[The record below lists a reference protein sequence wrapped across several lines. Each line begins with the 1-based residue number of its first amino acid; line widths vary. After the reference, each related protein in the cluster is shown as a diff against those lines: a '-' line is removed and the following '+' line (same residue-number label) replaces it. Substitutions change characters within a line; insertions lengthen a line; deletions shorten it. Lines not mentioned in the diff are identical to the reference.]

1 MPLYVGYDEDG
12 NEYYDIIVDTQN
24 DLANANE
31 IQVDDGAIHIDAH
44 NADGHL
50 VIRADPNTDAKFI
63 SCIDTTNETEKV
75 SVTTA
80 GVTNAVGVQTG
91 VLGVSGDS
99 ALLGETDFGATN
111 DKVMEVSSA
120 GVTINST
127 KQLLLDGATYSTG
140 GIALLQD
147 AVLGFKPYDG
157 NTPLPAGNIYT
168 FGRHSQ
174 IGDLTHENDGIC
186 LRSLSTVHGLN
197 QPHTVLICP
206 DPQDPNIVIHS
217 DKDYDYMRFIAGPDD
232 EPMVNYD
239 DVRFRVKNNGDIVS
253 QQMSQ
258 IMNRLETLDSMI
270 ALMAYNLNQLP
281 TVHDNLPDL
290 QAYMSENNIEIPP
303 DQFNQVFGT
312 DIE

>member
-12 NEYYDIIVDTQN
+12 NEYYDFIPATTTTN
-24 DLANANE
+24 LADE
-31 IQVDDGAIHIDAH
+31 IQVDGGAIHIDAH

-50 VIRADPNTDAKFI
+50 VIRADPSTDAKFI
-63 SCIDTTNETEKV
+63 SCIDSTNETEKLN
-75 SVTTA
+75 VTTT
-80 GVTNAVGVQTG
+80 GVVNTVGVATG
-91 VLGVSGDS
+91 VLAVSGDS

-120 GVTINST
+120 GVTINSA

-140 GIALLQD
+140 GIALLKD
-147 AVLGFKPYDG
+147 AVLGYKPYEG

-186 LRSLSTVHGLN
+186 LRSLSSVRGID

-206 DPQDPNIVIHS
+206 DPNDPNIVIHS
-217 DKDYDYMRFIAGPDD
+217 QKDHDYMKFIAGPDND
-232 EPMVNYD
+232 PLINYI
-239 DVRFRVKNNGDIVS
+239 DVRFRVKHNGDIVS

-258 IMNRLETLDSMI
+258 IMNRLENLDSLI
-270 ALMAYNLNQLP
+270 ALMAFDLNQLP
-281 TVHDNLPDL
+281 AVHENLPDL
-290 QAYMSENNIEIPP
+290 QAFMSENNIDIPP
-303 DQFNQVFGT
+303 DQYNLIFGT
-312 DIE
+312 DIA

>member
-1 MPLYVGYDEDG
+1 MPLYVGYDEEG
-12 NEYYDIIVDTQN
+12 NEYYDVVIEDETN
-24 DLANANE
+24 LANE
-31 IQVDDGAIHIDAH
+31 IQVDGGAIHIDAH

-63 SCIDTTNETEKV
+63 SCIDSTNDSEKV
-75 SVTTA
+75 NVTTT
-80 GVTNAVGVQTG
+80 GVVNTVGVATG
-91 VLGVSGDS
+91 VLAVSGDS
-99 ALLGETDFGATN
+99 ALLGDTDFGAAN
-111 DKVMEVSSA
+111 DKVMEVAST
-120 GVTINST
+120 GVQINST
-127 KQLLLDGATYSTG
+127 KQLDLDCPTYSTG
-140 GIALLQD
+140 GIALLKD
-147 AVLGFKPYDG
+147 AILGYKPYDG

-186 LRSLSTVHGLN
+186 LRSLSSVHGAT

-206 DPQDPNIVIHS
+206 DPKDPNIVIHS
-217 DKDYDYMRFIAGPDD
+217 EKDHDYMKFIAGPDND
-232 EPMVNYD
+232 PLVND
-239 DVRFRVKNNGDIVS
+239 LDVRFRVKHNGNIVS

-281 TVHDNLPDL
+281 AVHENLPDL

-303 DQFNQVFGT
+303 NQFNMLFGT
-312 DIE
+312 DIQN

>member
-12 NEYYDIIVDTQN
+12 NEYYDVIVDTATN
-24 DLANANE
+24 NLANE

-63 SCIDTTNETEKV
+63 SCIDSTNDTEKV

-99 ALLGETDFGATN
+99 ALLGETDFGASN
-111 DKVMEVSSA
+111 DKVMEVTSA
-120 GVTINST
+120 GVLINST
-127 KQLLLDGATYSTG
+127 KQLDLDCATLSTG
-140 GIALLQD
+140 GIALLKD
-147 AVLGFKPYDG
+147 AVLGYKPYEG
-157 NTPLPAGNIYT
+157 NTPLPAGNLYT

-186 LRSLSTVHGLN
+186 LRSLSTVRGID

-217 DKDYDYMRFIAGPDD
+217 QKYHDYMKFIAGPDD
-232 EPMVNYD
+232 DPLVNYI
-239 DVRFRVKNNGDIVS
+239 DVQFRVKNNGDIVS

-258 IMNRLETLDSMI
+258 IMNRLENLDSLI
-270 ALMAYNLNQLP
+270 ALMAFDLNQLP
-281 TVHDNLPDL
+281 AVHENLPDL

-303 DQFNQVFGT
+303 DQYNQIFGT
-312 DIE
+312 DIV